1 MRVRIRSIL
10 SAEQGYSL
18 VELLTVMAIMGV
30 VMSGVTA
37 LLVSGANAEVN
48 MNGRFQAQQGA
59 RVAFDKIRREG
70 HCASVATLTGQTK
83 ATLTVDAA
91 CGSQISWCTVAV
103 SGTTRYALYRQSGA
117 TCGSSGVK
125 WADYLTS
132 GNVFTYTAQSSQSLA
147 KLSVDLPINL
157 KPTRTSETYEL
168 KGDIALRNSTR
179 S

>member
-1 MRVRIRSIL
+1 ML
-10 SAEQGYSL
+10 SSERGYSL

-30 VMSGVTA
+30 VMTGVTA
-37 LLVSGANAEVN
+37 LLVQGSNAEVD
-48 MNGRFQAQQGA
+48 MNARFRAQQTA

-70 HCASVATLTGQTK
+70 HCASLATLTGQTK

-91 CGSQISWCTVAV
+91 CGSQVSWCTVAV

-147 KLSVDLPINL
+147 KLSVDLPVNVR
-157 KPTRTSETYEL
+157 PTRTYETYDL

-179 S
+179 T

>member
-1 MRVRIRSIL
+1 VTIRSRL
-10 SAEQGYSL
+10 RVERGYSL
-18 VELLTVMAIMGV
+18 VELITVMAIMSV
-30 VMSGVTA
+30 VMTGVTA
-37 LLVSGANAEVN
+37 LLVQGSNAEVD
-48 MNGRFQAQQGA
+48 MNGRFQAQQNS

-70 HCASVATLTGQTK
+70 HCASLVTLTGQTQ
-83 ATLTVDAA
+83 ATLTLPSS

-103 SGTTRYALYRQSGA
+103 GASTTRYALYRQSGA
-117 TCGSSGVK
+117 TCGTSGVK

-132 GNVFTYTAQSSQSLA
+132 GNVFTYTAQSAQSLA

-157 KPTRTSETYEL
+157 RPSRTFETYEL

>member
-1 MRVRIRSIL
+1 L
-10 SAEQGYSL
+10 SAERGYSL

-30 VMSGVTA
+30 VMTGVTA
-37 LLVSGANAEVN
+37 LLVQGANAEVD
-48 MNGRFQAQQGA
+48 MNGRFQAQQSA

-70 HCASVATLTGQTK
+70 HCASVAALTGQTK
-83 ATLTVDAA
+83 ATLTLNSS
-91 CGSQISWCTVAV
+91 CGSQVSWCTVAV
-103 SGTTRYALYRQSGA
+103 TGTTRYALYRQTGA

-147 KLSVDLPINL
+147 KLSVDLPVNVR
-157 KPTRTSETYEL
+157 PTRTYETYDL

-179 S
+179 T

>member
-1 MRVRIRSIL
+1 VRIRTL
-10 SAEQGYSL
+10 LAAERGYSL

-30 VMSGVTA
+30 VMTGVTA
-37 LLVSGANAEVN
+37 LLVQGSNAEVD
-48 MNGRFQAQQGA
+48 MNGRFQAQQTA

-91 CGSQISWCTVAV
+91 CGSQVSWCTVAV
-103 SGTTRYALYRQSGA
+103 GSSTTRYALYRQSGA
-117 TCGSSGVK
+117 TCGTSGVK

-132 GNVFTYTAQSSQSLA
+132 GNVFTYAAQSSQSLA
-147 KLSVDLPINL
+147 KLSVDLPVNL
-157 KPTRTSETYEL
+157 RPARSIETYEL

>member
-1 MRVRIRSIL
+1 ML
-10 SAEQGYSL
+10 SAERGDSL
-18 VELLTVMAIMGV
+18 VELLTVMEILGV
-30 VMSGVTA
+30 VMTGVTA
-37 LLVSGANAEVN
+37 LLVEGSNAEVD
-48 MNGRFQAQQGA
+48 MNARFQAQQTA

-70 HCASVATLTGQTK
+70 HCASLATLTGQTK

-91 CGSQISWCTVAV
+91 CGSQVSWCTVAV

-147 KLSVDLPINL
+147 KLSVDLPVNVR
-157 KPTRTSETYEL
+157 PTRTYETYDL

-179 S
+179 T

>member
-1 MRVRIRSIL
+1 ML
-10 SAEQGYSL
+10 SAERGYSL

-30 VMSGVTA
+30 VMTGVTA
-37 LLVSGANAEVN
+37 LLVQGSNAEVD
-48 MNGRFQAQQGA
+48 MNARFQAQQTA
-59 RVAFDKIRREG
+59 RVAFDRIRREG

-83 ATLTVDAA
+83 ATLTVNAA
-91 CGSQISWCTVAV
+91 CGSQVSWCTVAV
-103 SGTTRYALYRQSGA
+103 TGTTRYALYRQSGA
-117 TCGSSGVK
+117 TCGSTGGVK

-147 KLSVDLPINL
+147 KLSVDLPVNL
-157 KPTRTSETYEL
+157 RPSRTFETYEL

>member
-1 MRVRIRSIL
+1 ML
-10 SAEQGYSL
+10 AAERGYSL

-30 VMSGVTA
+30 VMTGVTA
-37 LLVSGANAEVN
+37 LLVQGSNAEVDL
-48 MNGRFQAQQGA
+48 NGRFQAQQTA

-91 CGSQISWCTVAV
+91 CGSQLSWCTVPV
-103 SGTTRYALYRQSGA
+103 GSSTTRYALYRQSGA
-117 TCGSSGVK
+117 TCGTSGVK

-132 GNVFTYTAQSSQSLA
+132 GNVFTYAAQSSQSLA
-147 KLSVDLPINL
+147 KLSVDLPVNL
-157 KPTRTSETYEL
+157 RPSRSFETYEL